1 MVVTN
6 VPAATCPPE
15 VGLMLTD
22 SKHDGRI
29 MRWLPLLII
38 VIITLTA
45 SVNRSLVGLIMQP
58 VTGEFGLTDTQIG
71 ALLSLVGVAVA
82 LFSPLLG
89 QMVDRLD
96 RHRLM
101 IGAIFVWSLATA
113 AYGLASSY
121 HALAVSLCIL
131 ASAETT
137 LVPVCNSLIAG
148 QYRGEGRINA
158 NLVYFAAGALTSGI
172 GSYVGGQ
179 LLNWSAGGLPVA
191 LFGPALSDWRIA
203 MLITAFAGVPLALL
217 VLLLGRD
224 HRPKSFKRATDISDF
239 KAYLRE
245 HWTALVSFNLA
256 NGGYFITATAI
267 MTWVPIYIV
276 RHFGIAPAELGMRI
290 GVVIG
295 IADVLGVLVG
305 FAAIKQLYTRLGP
318 IAPRYIFQGSL
329 GLIAVACLL
338 QLQATSLETMLVLLG
353 IQNFLATFGTASFNN
368 MVQDMSP
375 PEIRGK
381 VFAINSV
388 ILSVVSIPGP
398 LLVGV
403 ISDFFGPATQGL
415 LWAAMLVAIPALLF
429 SIILFGLTNRS
440 FLRTVEAVAKVDR
453 EALA

>member
-1 MVVTN
+1 MI
-6 VPAATCPPE
+6 
-15 VGLMLTD
+15 LSD
-22 SKHDGRI
+22 SKRDGLSAS
-29 MRWLPLLII
+29 WLPLLII

-71 ALLSLVGVAVA
+71 AMLSFVGVVVG

-96 RHRLM
+96 RHRVM

-113 AYGLASSY
+113 AYGLAGSY
-121 HALAVSLCIL
+121 FALAASLAIL

-137 LVPVCNSLIAG
+137 LVPVSNSLIAG

-158 NLVYFAAGALTSGI
+158 NLVYFAAGGLTAGV
-172 GSYVGGQ
+172 GSYVGGK
-179 LLNWSAGGLPVA
+179 LLHWSAGGLPVA
-191 LFGPALSDWRIA
+191 LFGPALSDWRVA
-203 MLITAFAGVPLALL
+203 MLITALAGVPLALL

-224 HRPKSFKRATDISDF
+224 RRPRTDKRATDISDL

-256 NGGYFITATAI
+256 NAGYFITATAI

-305 FAAIKQLYTRLGP
+305 FAAIKKLYTRLGP
-318 IAPRYIFQGSL
+318 LAPRYIFQGSL
-329 GLIAVACLL
+329 GLIALVSLL
-338 QLQATSLETMLVLLG
+338 QLQATNLETMLVLLG
-353 IQNFLATFGTASFNN
+353 IQNFLACFGTASFNN
-368 MVQDMSP
+368 MVQDMSS

-381 VFAINSV
+381 VFGINSV
-388 ILSVVSIPGP
+388 ILSIVSIPGP

-403 ISDFFGPATQGL
+403 ISDFFGPAAQGL
-415 LWAAMLVAIPALLF
+415 LWATMLVAIPALLF
-429 SIILFGLTNRS
+429 SIIAFGLTNRS
-440 FLRTVEAVAKVDR
+440 FLRTVEAMAKVDR
-453 EALA
+453 EAIA